1 MEIVTLHE
9 LKDSYIEL
17 QKQRETRRKAMKKY
31 RASTKGKAALA
42 RANKKYLDK
51 QKQKQKTTKKTTKS
65 TVAKKQ

>member
-51 QKQKQKTTKKTTKS
+51 QKQKTTKKTTKN